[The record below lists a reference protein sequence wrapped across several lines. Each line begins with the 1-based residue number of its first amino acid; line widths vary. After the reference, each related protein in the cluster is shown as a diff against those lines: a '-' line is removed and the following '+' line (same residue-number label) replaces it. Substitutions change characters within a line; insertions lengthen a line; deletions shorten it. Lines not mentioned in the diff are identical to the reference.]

1 MERNHR
7 KRWFLLGFSLFFLI
21 FISFAVPANEIFEKF
36 DSLHNHS
43 ITELETLDQLNG
55 GSHLNKTNT
64 NGDPTDD
71 NSTTLAD
78 GEDFNH
84 RQNKRP
90 GRLLPLQLL

>member
-7 KRWFLLGFSLFFLI
+7 KRWFLLGFSFFFLI
-21 FISFAVPANEIFEKF
+21 FISFAVPASEIFEKF
-36 DSLHNHS
+36 DSQRNHS

-64 NGDPTDD
+64 NSDPAND

-78 GEDFNH
+78 GEDLIH
-84 RQNKRP
+84 RHNKRP